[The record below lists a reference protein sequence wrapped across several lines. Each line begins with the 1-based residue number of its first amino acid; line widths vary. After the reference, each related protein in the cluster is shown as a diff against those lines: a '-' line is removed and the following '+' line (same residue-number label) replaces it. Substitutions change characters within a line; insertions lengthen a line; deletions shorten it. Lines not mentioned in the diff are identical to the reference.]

1 MSGAQVA
8 LVFPFV
14 AGQVERLEEQVRQL
28 AGQYEQEQK
37 EAAEWRETT
46 NLLAE
51 NHQKMGAHVTKLTD
65 AYDTLTGD
73 LREFFR

>member
-1 MSGAQVA
+1 MQA
-8 LVFPFV
+8 
-14 AGQVERLEEQVRQL
+14 
-28 AGQYEQEQK
+28 QK

-46 NLLAE
+46 NLHAE
-51 NHQKMGAHVTKLTD
+51 DHQKMGVNITKLTD